1 MNTAPHNKRAKAHGQ
16 PFRIERGADGQSTVI
31 CSIDGRERR
40 IAFADF
46 VEAERRHALALR
58 RAAIDQALASVLR
71 TARHT
76 ARRLRRRAIV
86 AVVSTLRSAR
96 PSPMHAA
103 G

>member
-1 MNTAPHNKRAKAHGQ
+1 MNTTQPNQRAKAPGQ
-16 PFRIERGADGQSTVI
+16 PFRIERGADGQSTVV
-31 CSIDGRERR
+31 CTIDGRERR

-58 RAAIDQALASVLR
+58 RAAIDQALASVGR
-71 TARHT
+71 AARHT
-76 ARRLRRRAIV
+76 ARRLRRKAIV

-96 PSPMHAA
+96 PSPVHAA